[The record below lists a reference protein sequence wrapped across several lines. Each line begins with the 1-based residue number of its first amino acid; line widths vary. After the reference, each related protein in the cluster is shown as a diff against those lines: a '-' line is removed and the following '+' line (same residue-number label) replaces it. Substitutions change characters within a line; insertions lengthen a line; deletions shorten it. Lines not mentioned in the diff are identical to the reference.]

1 MQRII
6 ASVLAFVILTSVCPE
21 TCAIAITN
29 PFTAL
34 KNKVVS
40 YKERRQER
48 KEAANQAKEANQ
60 ALNNLSTVITTLS
73 AKLKKVCKQFSS
85 ARSLLI
91 KQTDRDDPRIDETYL
106 ISMANIFQSV
116 NATYENYERGMN
128 LFGQGLTAVLKIL
141 NQGKKEELS
150 VSEQKKET
158 AGIEKMNVGLKKL
171 RSAYADLC
179 TIRAAICL
187 LWQYVA
193 FTIENPPSPSKSDED
208 EQAATAEP
216 VCNIFS
222 SGVLTTAVS
231 NIREMMHERK
241 TTFLRKTE
249 EGLNGILNKTISA
262 LSVAASPQEDLN
274 KLIEGVKDQ
283 IQYITQYNDEVQTL
297 FTVIDT
303 LAKAIKTENIDTET
317 INKEIET
324 LRKAL
329 NPPPEDKV
337 QPQEA

>member
-1 MQRII
+1 MKRII
-6 ASVLAFVILTSVCPE
+6 ASVLAFVILTSYCSE
-21 TCAIAITN
+21 SYASFN
-29 PFTAL
+29 PFSAIG
-34 KNKVVS
+34 NKIS
-40 YKERRQER
+40 GYRARRQES
-48 KEAANQAKEANQ
+48 KEAKARAMEENQ

-73 AKLKKVCKQFSS
+73 AKLKTVYKQFSS

-91 KQTDRDDPRIDETYL
+91 KQTDQDDPKIDETYL
-106 ISMANIFQSV
+106 ISIANIFHSV

-128 LFGQGLTAVLKIL
+128 LFGQGLAAVLKIL
-141 NQGKKEELS
+141 NQGKEELLAAD
-150 VSEQKKET
+150 VNKKN
-158 AGIEKMNVGLKKL
+158 AGIEKMNAGLKKL

-179 TIRAAICL
+179 AIRAVICL

-193 FTIENPPSPSKSDED
+193 FTIEHPPSLSKSDED

-249 EGLNGILNKTISA
+249 EGLNNLLNRTISA
-262 LSVAASPQEDLN
+262 LSVAAASPHEDLN

-283 IQYITQYNDEVQTL
+283 IQYITQYNDEVETL

-317 INKEIET
+317 VNKAIGT

-329 NPPPEDKV
+329 NPPQGDKA
-337 QPQEA
+337 QPQES